1 MLLGRYPTPIT
12 ALPESARA
20 AELPA
25 GVSLL
30 CKRDDLTSPIYGGNK
45 VRKLEHLLDEART
58 RGVERIVTV
67 GAVGSH
73 HVLACTV
80 FGVRAGF
87 AVDAVLAPQPWTPH
101 VEEVARAALG
111 AGANVHPTSSFVTVP
126 IALARRL
133 ASRGSAYFVP
143 PGGSSVGGTLGYV
156 EAAAELAAQIERKE
170 LPRPTSIVVAL
181 GSGARPPVSWSA
193 SSARGCCTVR
203 SRSSSSPCRSSIH
216 RSRGPRRCS
225 RWRWPCADGWASR
238 SDVRASAPCPA
249 RCGSRGPSSATGTGT
264 RRRRA
269 PRDRPRGAR
278 DGLVLDATYTGKAFA
293 GALADARPPA
303 PRRDGAL
310 LAHPLGAGAHAG
322 PPRPGPRG
330 GRPARPG
337 ARADARVAH
346 RRTAVIALRV
356 CTSRTS
362 PS

>member
-12 ALPESARA
+12 PLPESARA

-30 CKRDDLTSPIYGGNK
+30 CKRDDLTSPVYGGNK
-45 VRKLEHLLDEART
+45 VRKLESLLDEARA
-58 RGVERIVTV
+58 RGAERIVTV

-101 VEEVARAALG
+101 VEEVVRAALG

-181 GSGARPPVSWSA
+181 GSGGTAAGLLVGLERAGLLHGPEPVELVAVQVVDPPLTGATSVLALAMAVRRRLGLSIRRPSLGA
-193 SSARGCCTVR
+193 M
-203 SRSSSSPCRSSIH
+203 SRALRVT
-216 RSRGPRRCS
+216 RAFLG
-225 RWRWPCADGWASR
+225 DGYGHPTAE
-238 SDVRASAPCPA
+238 
-249 RCGSRGPSSATGTGT
+249 GSRAM
-264 RRRRA
+264 A
-269 PRDRPRGAR
+269 LAAR

-293 GALADARPPA
+293 GALADARTRPPGATVLFWHTLSA
-303 PRRDGAL
+303 PEPMLAL
-310 LAHPLGAGAHAG
+310 LARAPEGAALPIPVRALMLGLPTA
-322 PPRPGPRG
+322 
-330 GRPARPG
+330 ARQ
-337 ARADARVAH
+337 
-346 RRTAVIALRV
+346 
-356 CTSRTS
+356 
-362 PS
+362 